1 MNSGRPAFRFAP
13 CGLHS
18 DSPCQTAAIVLA
30 GACAPS
36 FGKIHCPWPKPR
48 GMERRSAPHQ
58 FKLRLLAKTLRLPA
72 LHHGVLNPG
81 PRFSEDRHRPPSQPS
96 SWQAV
101 LALLRKKLTAARSA
115 RQKTLPPGGAHG
127 APGAA
132 CARRRQRAPFSIR
145 TTGRTGR
152 APRGSRC
159 AQSKSGPESVEKFF
173 YSRMKSMAECGEWG
187 KSGAP
192 HVARM
197 ERSAMRVGCQSR
209 PSPDF
214 AEFTLGPATDL
225 GFTRDRQLIVLQ
237 SAIADLSDRT
247 RGLHPG
253 YA

>member
-101 LALLRKKLTAARSA
+101 LALLPAEFCRQETRVKRRCRRAVPTGLPVSRVRNTTAGAVLDPHNRSH
-115 RQKTLPPGGAHG
+115 RSRPLE
-127 APGAA
+127 
-132 CARRRQRAPFSIR
+132 
-145 TTGRTGR
+145 
-152 APRGSRC
+152 GSRSE
-159 AQSKSGPESVEKFF
+159 QPKGGSEG
-173 YSRMKSMAECGEWG
+173 WG
-187 KSGAP
+187 KTFL
-192 HVARM
+192 
-197 ERSAMRVGCQSR
+197 
-209 PSPDF
+209 F
-214 AEFTLGPATDL
+214 ANEING
-225 GFTRDRQLIVLQ
+225 QMW
-237 SAIADLSDRT
+237 
-247 RGLHPG
+247 
-253 YA
+253 